1 MSRIRN
7 AFNGFVTLRVDEKTS
22 KSSNRCNIPSIHSF
36 YLFSPVFKTNFIECS
51 ELIDRSID
59 RAPLPKIS
67 CSIKMGANSIER
79 SESVDRSINRLRAV
93 AKNLV
98 FD

>member
-36 YLFSPVFKTNFIECS
+36 YFFSPAFKTNFIECS
-51 ELIDRSID
+51 ELIDRSI
-59 RAPLPKIS
+59 
-67 CSIKMGANSIER
+67 ER
-79 SESVDRSINRLRAV
+79 RSQKSRVRLKLSRIPSNVV
-93 AKNLV
+93 AKNL
-98 FD
+98 FLD

>member
-36 YLFSPVFKTNFIECS
+36 YLFSPAFKTNFIECS
-51 ELIDRSID
+51 ELIDQSIERRCQKSRVRLKWARIPSNEVSRSID
-59 RAPLPKIS
+59 RSSA
-67 CSIKMGANSIER
+67 
-79 SESVDRSINRLRAV
+79 VDKFLFQL
-93 AKNLV
+93 K
-98 FD
+98 